1 MHGIRTPRRPLVG
14 SALLVGLL
22 GPVMPL
28 LGTPWPVE
36 LGPLPP
42 LSSFAAWHMP
52 AWQKVLPC
60 GRSNSPHSHSP
71 RAPTHT
77 CMDACV
83 CVCVR
88 VSARAPVPSACPSSE
103 VHQQRL
109 VRPGDPARLHSC
121 MPLRSCLLS
130 GRLHFLGMH
139 RLPQD
144 GECCECCHRMASGWR
159 VLRMIHACR
168 AHLTRPRRSQRS
180 CSCTR
185 RSWPATEN
193 GRGGSSAIPG
203 PTTSYERS
211 PALPLAP
218 TRHSASLR
226 DTRSRGCGT
235 SIRKP
240 FGSGSAVQVVP
251 RRACGSCVRVVCTAR
266 KGL

>member
-139 RLPQD
+139 RLPQESRH
-144 GECCECCHRMASGWR
+144 GALLGSGVWPTPCHVCLEAASGR
-159 VLRMIHACR
+159 V
-168 AHLTRPRRSQRS
+168 
-180 CSCTR
+180 
-185 RSWPATEN
+185 ATAS
-193 GRGGSSAIPG
+193 RGGLLDLGRTEPQ
-203 PTTSYERS
+203 
-211 PALPLAP
+211 
-218 TRHSASLR
+218 H
-226 DTRSRGCGT
+226 RG
-235 SIRKP
+235 
-240 FGSGSAVQVVP
+240 
-251 RRACGSCVRVVCTAR
+251 
-266 KGL
+266 